1 WCVVALPIALC
12 YLTLA
17 GAITVVQRMVAVRR
31 ACES

>member
-1 WCVVALPIALC
+1 LC